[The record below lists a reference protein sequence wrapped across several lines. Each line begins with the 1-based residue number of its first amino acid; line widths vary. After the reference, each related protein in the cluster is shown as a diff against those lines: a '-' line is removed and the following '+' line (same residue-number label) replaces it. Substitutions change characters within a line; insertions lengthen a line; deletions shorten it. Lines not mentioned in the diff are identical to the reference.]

1 MGVVGMSPGQ
11 RRRVSV
17 KVDLSENTPSETPD
31 GSTEYHAG
39 ALVGGLRSS
48 SARVDPPSQQHTA
61 AYVAQM
67 CTDLATMAKGANLP
81 FLAHLLAMAHAEA
94 ERAADATT

>member
-17 KVDLSENTPSETPD
+17 KVDFPENTPSETLD
-31 GSTEYHAG
+31 GATGYPAG
-39 ALVGGLRSS
+39 AAVDGRRAS
-48 SARVDPPSQQHTA
+48 SAPVDPPSPQHTA

-67 CTDLATMAKGANLP
+67 CADLATMAKGANLP

-94 ERAADATT
+94 ERAADATL